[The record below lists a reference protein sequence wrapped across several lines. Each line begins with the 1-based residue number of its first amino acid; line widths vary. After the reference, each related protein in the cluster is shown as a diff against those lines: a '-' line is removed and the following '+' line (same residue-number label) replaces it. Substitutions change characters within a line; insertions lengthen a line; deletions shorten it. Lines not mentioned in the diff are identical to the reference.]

1 MQTTSS
7 AATDLSDRDIDQVVE
22 RAKILRAQCVHDGPG
37 HVLRS
42 IGASAA
48 ACGLALLLVVG
59 AGSVSR
65 HQALEKTAV
74 IERLAMRLAQA
85 PTVEPGTAQAL
96 SQLLRRP
103 DYDCRQ
109 IACDGWIEARNAAAR
124 ARLATI
130 LTTRSA
136 PSTLAARQ

>member
-1 MQTTSS
+1 MHTTSS
-7 AATDLSDRDIDQVVE
+7 AGTELSDRDIDQVIE
-22 RAKILRAQCVHDGPG
+22 RARILRAQCVHDGPG
-37 HVLRS
+37 HILRS
-42 IGASAA
+42 IGGSTL

-65 HQALEKTAV
+65 HQALEKTST
-74 IERLAMRLAQA
+74 IERLAIRLAQA
-85 PTVEPGTAQAL
+85 PTIEPGTVQAI
-96 SQLLRRP
+96 SQLLQRP